1 MTVFWR
7 CGRFALP
14 LGPRTLI
21 MGILNVTP
29 DSFSGDAVFHDVDA
43 AVARAEAMVRHGADL
58 IDVGGESTRPGAD
71 AVPTDEELRRVIPVI
86 EKLAP
91 MPVPVSI
98 DTRKPEVAGAA
109 IAAGASLVND
119 VNALRVGGMLDCLG
133 ASAAGVVLMH
143 MQGDPQ
149 TMQQNPHYDDVVGD
163 VANFLRARA
172 QAAHVAG
179 IMHDRIAVDPGIGFG
194 KTLDHNLELLRRLDE
209 IVALGYPVLVGT
221 SRKRFIGQLTGA
233 EVNHRTWG
241 TAATV
246 ALAISRGAAVLRVH
260 DVEAMKQAA
269 AVADAIVRGAK
280 DEMSDG
286 QTVPERL

>member
-1 MTVFWR
+1 
-7 CGRFALP
+7 
-14 LGPRTLI
+14 

-119 VNALRVGGMLDCLG
+119 VNALREDGMLDCLA

-172 QAAHVAG
+172 RAAHVAG
-179 IMHDRIAVDPGIGFG
+179 VMHDRIAVDPGIGFG

-246 ALAISRGAAVLRVH
+246 ALAIARGAAVLRVH

-280 DEMSDG
+280 DEMSYG